1 MFFFSLME
9 TKLIYLTSFL
19 LIIMHMFRM
28 LPLNNFHIAHTNC
41 NLTACLTKHDC
52 SSAGNLISKW
62 HCNEKFARQF
72 LGYFALGLILK

>member
-1 MFFFSLME
+1 MFVFSLME

-41 NLTACLTKHDC
+41 NLTACLTKHNC

-62 HCNEKFARQF
+62 HCNEKFAGQF
-72 LGYFALGLILK
+72 LSYFALGLILK